1 VIGYTLD
8 SSNTKKIKKGE
19 VEMNKKVE
27 VKTITKNNKK
37 GEVKMVKFTS
47 EMIQEAHTMA
57 KELKNQYKDVDYQT
71 QFGLCMAHLLEIEKY
86 KNVEFVT
93 FEQWYHE
100 DYLKNQK
107 QYSYWL
113 YNSNI
118 LDKNQRLSDVSTE
131 GIARDTQVSMN
142 YQILNGQLEDVQND
156 ILIKVMEYFT
166 KHQKLPYMWRKSM
179 YTKIA
184 NNILKRY
191 RNHLSRFKAYP
202 ENGYHEDKLILHNY
216 PDEPDILSMDIQNV
230 TTEQQFQIME
240 YLKLEYSDQEISD
253 IIGLSRQYIHRLRV
267 QVQKRIVDSGLREVY
282 GY

>member
-1 VIGYTLD
+1 MAG
-8 SSNTKKIKKGE
+8 
-19 VEMNKKVE
+19 KKVE
-27 VKTITKNNKK
+27 VKTITKNIKK
-37 GEVKMVKFTS
+37 ENEKMVKFDS
-47 EMIQEAHTMA
+47 SIVKEAHKMTQ
-57 KELKNQYKDVDYQT
+57 ELKLKYPEVDYMT
-71 QFGLCMAHLLEIEKY
+71 QFGLCMQYLMEIEKY
-86 KNVEFVT
+86 KNIEFSS

-107 QYSYWL
+107 TYSYWL

-118 LDKNQRLSDVSTE
+118 LDKNQKLSDVSDE
-131 GIARDTQVSMN
+131 GMARDTQVSMN

-191 RNHLSRFKAYP
+191 RKHLSRFKAYP
-202 ENGYHEDKLILHNY
+202 ENGYHEDKLILHHY
-216 PDEPDILSMDIQNV
+216 PDEPDILSMDIQKV

-240 YLKLEYSDQEISD
+240 YLKMEMSDQEISD
-253 IIGLSRQYIHRLRV
+253 IIGLSRQYVHRLRV
-267 QVQKRIVDSGLREVY
+267 QVQKRIVDSGLMEVY

>member
-1 VIGYTLD
+1 MTG
-8 SSNTKKIKKGE
+8 
-19 VEMNKKVE
+19 NKKV
-27 VKTITKNNKK
+27 VKSTITKTNKMEGK
-37 GEVKMVKFTS
+37 TMIKFNK
-47 EMIQEAHTMA
+47 EMIKEAHRLT
-57 KELKNQYKDVDYQT
+57 KEIQATYKEVDYKV
-71 QFGLCMAHLLEIEKY
+71 QFGLCMAYLLEVEKY
-86 KNVEFVT
+86 KNIEFST

-107 QYSYWL
+107 QYGYWL

-118 LDKNQRLSDVSTE
+118 LDKNQKLSDVSVE

-191 RNHLSRFKAYP
+191 RKHLSRFKAYP
-202 ENGYHEDKLILHNY
+202 ENGYHEDKLILHHY
-216 PDEPDILSMDIQNV
+216 PDEPDILSMDIQKV

-240 YLKLEYSDQEISD
+240 YLKMEMSDQEISD